1 MNYKVNIVILSKLF
15 LEGGAKMA
23 HILIKT
29 SGIKTELFID
39 GKKVNK
45 VRKIAFEKKAG
56 EAPVV
61 CVDLL
66 ATDMEIDGELIPEL
80 PEIFKPFY
88 TLKDPSEDV

>member
-1 MNYKVNIVILSKLF
+1 MQ
-15 LEGGAKMA
+15 MA

-61 CVDLL
+61 CVDLV

-80 PEIFKPFY
+80 PEVFKPFY
-88 TLKDPSEDV
+88 TLKEPPEDDSN